1 MDKGVP
7 SNLSPQTDE
16 IAALRQENATLSQQ
30 VKRLIKAEGKLY
42 EYQEE
47 LDAQLKEYKDLYEL
61 SKKNNA
67 TLDIRQ
73 IFRQTGEYII
83 RNLQYERVV
92 FFEHFDSEAT
102 SYAIRV
108 FDGYYETWEQS
119 AVALLVIGEDDPF
132 LSPLRAGREYLF
144 CQAGCVR
151 KELAE
156 YRARLLMNEYLVFPL
171 GSSSP
176 LPQALLAVGN
186 SAGNAEFYHRVSDEE
201 GALLGIG
208 NLVAL
213 LTSAVENYIS
223 YTNMETALE
232 QERLA
237 ESKYRGIFEN
247 IVEGILRTT
256 ADGRFLGC
264 NPATAAILG
273 FDSPADLVKT
283 IPSISQLYV
292 APRRRRELYKLML
305 ENKEVK
311 NFEVEMYCKDGS
323 KRWVMMSTRAAFG
336 GQGEILYVD
345 GMLQDISE
353 RKRAEMALQELNE
366 GLEQRVAE
374 RTRALETA
382 NADLRQL
389 AGKLEI
395 AYSKLKSAQ
404 SQMLQQE
411 KMASIGQLAA
421 GVAHEI
427 NNPVGFVMSNLNSLR
442 KYTEKLLAF
451 LGRQDKAIEDLT
463 GLAAERQQALLES
476 LAAERKALK
485 VDIIAADVLSLVEE
499 SLEGT
504 NRVKNIVQNL
514 KNFSRI
520 DRAENQP
527 TDLNQAIEST
537 LQIVWN
543 EIKYKATVHREYGEI
558 PITMC
563 NVGEL
568 NQVFTNLLI
577 NAGQA
582 LRESGAITIRTWAA
596 GGSIYLAFSDTGCG
610 IAPEI
615 RQRIFEPFFT
625 TKEVGKGTGLGLSI
639 TYDIIKKHEGD
650 IEVASEPGKGTTFTI
665 RLPVKSGPAGENS

>member
-1 MDKGVP
+1 
-7 SNLSPQTDE
+7 
-16 IAALRQENATLSQQ
+16 
-30 VKRLIKAEGKLY
+30 
-42 EYQEE
+42 
-47 LDAQLKEYKDLYEL
+47 
-61 SKKNNA
+61 
-67 TLDIRQ
+67 
-73 IFRQTGEYII
+73 
-83 RNLQYERVV
+83 
-92 FFEHFDSEAT
+92 
-102 SYAIRV
+102 
-108 FDGYYETWEQS
+108 
-119 AVALLVIGEDDPF
+119 
-132 LSPLRAGREYLF
+132 
-144 CQAGCVR
+144 
-151 KELAE
+151 
-156 YRARLLMNEYLVFPL
+156 
-171 GSSSP
+171 
-176 LPQALLAVGN
+176 
-186 SAGNAEFYHRVSDEE
+186 
-201 GALLGIG
+201 
-208 NLVAL
+208 
-213 LTSAVENYIS
+213 
-223 YTNMETALE
+223 
-232 QERLA
+232 
-237 ESKYRGIFEN
+237 
-247 IVEGILRTT
+247 
-256 ADGRFLGC
+256 
-264 NPATAAILG
+264 
-273 FDSPADLVKT
+273 
-283 IPSISQLYV
+283 
-292 APRRRRELYKLML
+292 
-305 ENKEVK
+305 
-311 NFEVEMYCKDGS
+311 
-323 KRWVMMSTRAAFG
+323 
-336 GQGEILYVD
+336 
-345 GMLQDISE
+345 
-353 RKRAEMALQELNE
+353 
-366 GLEQRVAE
+366 
-374 RTRALETA
+374 
-382 NADLRQL
+382 
-389 AGKLEI
+389 
-395 AYSKLKSAQ
+395 
-404 SQMLQQE
+404 
-411 KMASIGQLAA
+411 MASIGQLAA